1 MPTMHDE
8 MTMIEVDINGIID
21 LAQVTVAVS
30 SCCQSEST
38 RISQEEAVA
47 STQEFWSSFTTWS
60 KLILAKQHFDHLVK
74 VAL

>member
-1 MPTMHDE
+1 MTMHDE
-8 MTMIEVDINGIID
+8 MTVKSTYDMID

-60 KLILAKQHFDHLVK
+60 KLILAKQHFDFVK

>member
-1 MPTMHDE
+1 MTMHDE
-8 MTMIEVDINGIID
+8 MTMKSIYGMID

-60 KLILAKQHFDHLVK
+60 KLNLAKQHFDLVK